1 MNSDIDAISSNS
13 PEVLA
18 QQVNSEAR
26 KIRRDEQ
33 LKLWLSIISPFSLL
47 FLWEFV
53 SQVGLLDMRFF
64 PPPTA
69 ILSTFWEMILS
80 GELAENTWISVLRF
94 LGGFMLGFLPAIVLG
109 LIMGLYPLVKTL
121 LDPIIGALLPI
132 PKLALLPLIMLLFG
146 IGEESKIVT
155 IASGVFF
162 FVLLDTVAGVVHIDK
177 IYLEVAK
184 SFGASRWFFFRTVAF
199 PGALP
204 FIFNGIKL
212 GLGVGL
218 LLIVAAEMIGAESGL
233 GYLIW
238 AGFKTFSL
246 ERMYVGLIMLAFL
259 GYVSTILLS
268 QLEKLVI
275 PWKD

>member
-1 MNSDIDAISSNS
+1 MNSDIDAISSDS
-13 PEVLA
+13 PAVLA
-18 QQVNSEAR
+18 QQVDSEVR
-26 KIRRDEQ
+26 KIRQNER

-80 GELAENTWISVLRF
+80 GELFENTWISVLRF

-184 SFGASRWFFFRTVAF
+184 SFGASRWVFFRTVAF

-259 GYVSTILLS
+259 GYVSTILLG

-275 PWKD
+275 PWKH

>member
-1 MNSDIDAISSNS
+1 MNSDIEAISSDS

-18 QQVNSEAR
+18 QQVDSEAR

-80 GELAENTWISVLRF
+80 GELAENTWISLLRF

-184 SFGASRWFFFRTVAF
+184 SFGASRWVFFRTVAF

-259 GYVSTILLS
+259 GYVSTILLG
-268 QLEKLVI
+268 QLEKFVV
-275 PWKD
+275 PWKQ

>member
-1 MNSDIDAISSNS
+1 MNSDIEAISSGS

-18 QQVNSEAR
+18 QQVDSEAR

-184 SFGASRWFFFRTVAF
+184 SFGASRWVFFRTVAF

-259 GYVSTILLS
+259 GYVSTILLG
-268 QLEKLVI
+268 QLEKFVV
-275 PWKD
+275 PWKQ

>member
-53 SQVGLLDMRFF
+53 SQIGLLDMRFF

-184 SFGASRWFFFRTVAF
+184 SFGASRWIFFRTVAF

-275 PWKD
+275 PWKH

>member
-1 MNSDIDAISSNS
+1 MNSDIDEISSDS

-18 QQVNSEAR
+18 QQVYSEAR

-184 SFGASRWFFFRTVAF
+184 SFGASRWIFFRTVAF

-259 GYVSTILLS
+259 GYIFTILLS

-275 PWKD
+275 PWKH

>member
-1 MNSDIDAISSNS
+1 MNSDIDAIFSDS
-13 PEVLA
+13 PAILA
-18 QQVNSEAR
+18 QQVDSEAR

-33 LKLWLSIISPFSLL
+33 LRLWLSIISPFSLL

-80 GELAENTWISVLRF
+80 GELFENTWISVLRF
-94 LGGFMLGFLPAIVLG
+94 LGGFILGFIPAIILG

-162 FVLLDTVAGVVHIDK
+162 FFLLDTVAGVVHIDK
-177 IYLEVAK
+177 IFLEVAK

-268 QLEKLVI
+268 QLEKLVV
-275 PWKD
+275 PWKH

>member
-275 PWKD
+275 PWKH

>member
-1 MNSDIDAISSNS
+1 MNSDIEAISSDS

-18 QQVNSEAR
+18 QQVDSEAR

-184 SFGASRWFFFRTVAF
+184 SFGASRWVFFRTVAF

-259 GYVSTILLS
+259 GYVSTILLG
-268 QLEKLVI
+268 QLEKFVV
-275 PWKD
+275 PWKQ

>member
-53 SQVGLLDMRFF
+53 SQVGLVDMRFF

-184 SFGASRWFFFRTVAF
+184 SFGASRWIFFRTVAF

-275 PWKD
+275 PWKH